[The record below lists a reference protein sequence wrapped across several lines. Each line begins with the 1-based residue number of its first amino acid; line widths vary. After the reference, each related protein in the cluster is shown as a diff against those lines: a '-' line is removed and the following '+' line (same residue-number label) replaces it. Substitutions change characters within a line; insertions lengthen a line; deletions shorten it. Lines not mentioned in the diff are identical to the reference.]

1 MTSKEQT
8 EQVIKKTIVSFAPM
22 GYADTIIEE
31 LDRMNFDCSRK
42 GWFDLLLNTIYKY
55 CSGTPTGCISR
66 NDFRRMM
73 NEYMEREYKR
83 LE

>member
-1 MTSKEQT
+1 MTTKEQT

-31 LDRMNFDCSRK
+31 LDRMNFNCSRR
-42 GWFDLLLNTIYKY
+42 GWFDLLLSTVYKY
-55 CSGTPTGCISR
+55 CSGTPTGCVSR
-66 NDFRRMM
+66 KDFRMMM
-73 NEYMEREYKR
+73 NEYMEREYRR